1 MKKKLTGILAAMALA
16 TALAACGGLAKTSET
31 QAPETSATAAE
42 TVQTSEDTETAAAEE
57 ETAAVETDAAQTQA
71 AVSFETTDL
80 EGNPVSSADIFSQH
94 KLTMVN
100 VWGTFCGPCIGEM
113 PDLEVLN
120 GRLAEK
126 DCAIIGLV
134 CDVRG
139 PNDTDTIE
147 AAKEI
152 VAETGVTYL
161 NLLPF
166 SEMNRIF
173 PAMYIPTTYFVDE
186 NGQIVGEEA
195 VGARGADDYEALV
208 DKLLEGM

>member
-1 MKKKLTGILAAMALA
+1 MKMKLISILAVITLSA
-16 TALAACGGLAKTSET
+16 ALAACKTPSEKPSGT
-31 QAPETSATAAE
+31 TDTSTTEMAVAE
-42 TVQTSEDTETAAAEE
+42 TVPATDTAVPVSGQEDETGRM
-57 ETAAVETDAAQTQA
+57 
-71 AVSFETTDL
+71 VSFETTDL

-166 SEMNRIF
+166 SEMNRVF

-208 DKLLEGM
+208 DELLEGI